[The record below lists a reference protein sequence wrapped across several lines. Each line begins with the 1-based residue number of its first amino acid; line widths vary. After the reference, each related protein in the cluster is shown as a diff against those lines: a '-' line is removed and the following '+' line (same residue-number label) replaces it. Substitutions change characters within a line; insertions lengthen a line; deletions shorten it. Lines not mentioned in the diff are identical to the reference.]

1 MPKSVLA
8 GSSGPS
14 SLILTVLMQLVVL
27 YSIMVFS
34 FLFRPLFWLVV
45 FVLSAT
51 IETRAV
57 TRC

>member
-34 FLFRPLFWLVV
+34 FLFRPLVV